1 MRVLLVT
8 PPMSGKE
15 RYGRLAPAG
24 TYLPPLGLAYLAAA
38 VEGRHEV
45 RIVDAE
51 ILGWDVA
58 AVAAEV
64 ATWGPAVVGVT
75 AVFPSMGRALA
86 LCHAVKARS
95 PGVTTVLGGP
105 HPSAAP
111 ADALAEGDVDAV
123 VVGEGEGTFA
133 ELLDALEGGGPLEA
147 VAGLALPAA
156 GGPRT
161 TGARARLRDLD
172 ALPFP
177 ARHLLPMD
185 RYRPSPAHYR
195 RLPAFSVI
203 CGRGCPW
210 RCTFCSCA
218 KVFRGAYAV
227 RSPENVAAEVG
238 HLVERWGAR
247 EILFWDDTF
256 GLSRA
261 WTLRLAELLGPLG
274 IGWSAWMRADL
285 AEPEVLGAMAAAG
298 CWHVSY
304 GVESGN
310 QAVLDGIYKE
320 LDLEQVRAAF
330 RWTHEAGMEA
340 RGTFVLGLP
349 GDTPAT
355 MRQTVDL
362 AIAVRADFAQF
373 QFLTPYPGTELW
385 DDLPAH
391 GTRLTEDP
399 SRHTIWQPVFVP
411 SGASEEDLRSAHRAA
426 YRRFYLRP
434 GYVLDRLRRIRTLGD
449 VGRYARGALSVL
461 GTVAS

>member
-15 RYGRLAPAG
+15 RYGRLSLAG

-38 VEGRHEV
+38 VEGRHDV

-51 ILGWDVA
+51 ILGWDVDE
-58 AVAAEV
+58 VAAEV
-64 ATWGPAVVGVT
+64 ARWRPAVVGIT
-75 AVFPSMGRALA
+75 AVFPSMARALE
-86 LCHAVKARS
+86 LCRAVRARS
-95 PGVTTVLGGP
+95 PGVTLVLGGP

-111 ADALAEGDVDAV
+111 ADALVEGTVDAV
-123 VVGEGEGTFA
+123 VIGEGEATFA
-133 ELLDALEGGGPLEA
+133 ALLDALERGAPLED
-147 VAGLALPAA
+147 VPGLALPSAA
-156 GGPRT
+156 GPRM

-177 ARHLLPMD
+177 ARHLLPMA

-227 RSPENVAAEVG
+227 RSPENVAAEVR

-256 GLSRA
+256 GLSRG
-261 WTLRLAELLGPLG
+261 WTLRLAELLRPIG

-285 AEPEVLGAMAAAG
+285 AEPEVLAAMAEAG

-304 GVESGN
+304 GIESGN
-310 QAVLDGIYKE
+310 QEVLDGIHKE

-330 RWTHEAGMEA
+330 RRTHQAGMEA

-362 AIAVRADFAQF
+362 AIEVGADFAQF

-391 GTRLTEDP
+391 GTRLTRDP

-411 SGASEEDLRSAHRAA
+411 RGATAAELRAAHRDA

-434 GYVLDRLRRIRTLGD
+434 GYVVDRLRRIRTLGD
-449 VGRYARGALSVL
+449 LGRYARGAWSVL
-461 GTVAS
+461 GYVAS